1 MFQKLRD
8 AIPSDGDGKV
18 LGLGVLDA
26 ALTQKMAYNGSDQ
39 LEYVGEAA
47 PGALVSE
54 EKWRIRKLTYSGTLL
69 TDVQWASGESVFD
82 KEWDERATYSYS

>member
-1 MFQKLRD
+1 MFQKLLD
-8 AIPSDGDGKV
+8 AIPSDGDGAV

-26 ALTQKMAYNGSDQ
+26 ALTQKMAYDGSGQ

-47 PGALVSE
+47 PGTSVGA

-69 TDVQWASGESVFD
+69 TDVQWADGSD
-82 KEWDERATYSYS
+82 KFSKSWNDKATYTYT